1 MHQGFSF
8 NDGQGFRVALT
19 IAIIGVF
26 MHECDLNLS
35 ETIEFVV
42 IFAGPTGPSV
52 PNDGVF
58 GGVFDGA
65 TAGVF
70 GGAAAAPKCILPQQ
84 HFRDKATHEGGG
96 DEFLGA

>member
-58 GGVFDGA
+58 DGVFDA
-65 TAGVF
+65 VF
-70 GGAAAAPKCILPQQ
+70 PAAAPKCILPQQ

>member
-58 GGVFDGA
+58 DGVFD
-65 TAGVF
+65 
-70 GGAAAAPKCILPQQ
+70 GAAAAPKCILPQQ